1 MRKATFIVLLGAG
14 IILSLAGCQK
24 GPESSKTA
32 NLVQFKA
39 TSAAPSTRATY
50 TKDAVVNNV
59 QRIDWEA
66 GDRVL
71 VWSDQALNQLSPA
84 TKKYT
89 YEAQTITTD
98 GAKSIAKAYD
108 DNSQGLTWTEGV
120 STFQFSACYPAN
132 GYTVNASDADGNPT
146 SLSAAIPASQ
156 PITFTEGYGLPEM
169 DLYML
174 ANPVSVAAKTLVDLQ
189 FEPYFTA
196 FELNVSSTDEIKIKS
211 VTLKSEERTNGAN
224 TFGPSVVSGSFTA
237 AMSLA
242 DANPAWAVT
251 VPAVTTA
258 NVQAVATFSP
268 AVELKKAS
276 ASDTKTNEVRFVVF
290 AAPKD
295 ITSLTF
301 DFELENAA
309 GNPEHRFASL
319 SYAKA
324 EGGHAIGDPV
334 TFAGR
339 KKHKITNLTLAP
351 INKEVELILKVM
363 PWEDETGTVI
373 YGTEAIA
380 NAVALEY
387 ASGAGKTSG
396 GARRQNNWFLEA
408 YSGTGTDANPI
419 VAYFSVFAPYE
430 TSGETVTSKWEITVT
445 GDIDKMDVNVTSPTV
460 GVTKT
465 TADGKIVITGP
476 TGTRVEFK
484 VSRTAAVDASNQ
496 IQLNF
501 GVIMSDGRRFSI
513 NSEVTR
519 LNALTISGKVGP
531 EQ

>member
-1 MRKATFIVLLGAG
+1 M
-14 IILSLAGCQK
+14 
-24 GPESSKTA
+24 
-32 NLVQFKA
+32 
-39 TSAAPSTRATY
+39 
-50 TKDAVVNNV
+50 
-59 QRIDWEA
+59 
-66 GDRVL
+66 
-71 VWSDQALNQLSPA
+71 
-84 TKKYT
+84 
-89 YEAQTITTD
+89 
-98 GAKSIAKAYD
+98 
-108 DNSQGLTWTEGV
+108 
-120 STFQFSACYPAN
+120 
-132 GYTVNASDADGNPT
+132 
-146 SLSAAIPASQ
+146 
-156 PITFTEGYGLPEM
+156 
-169 DLYML
+169 
-174 ANPVSVAAKTLVDLQ
+174 
-189 FEPYFTA
+189 
-196 FELNVSSTDEIKIKS
+196 
-211 VTLKSEERTNGAN
+211 
-224 TFGPSVVSGSFTA
+224 
-237 AMSLA
+237 
-242 DANPAWAVT
+242 
-251 VPAVTTA
+251 
-258 NVQAVATFSP
+258 
-268 AVELKKAS
+268 
-276 ASDTKTNEVRFVVF
+276 
-290 AAPKD
+290 
-295 ITSLTF
+295 
-301 DFELENAA
+301 
-309 GNPEHRFASL
+309 

-501 GVIMSDGRRFSI
+501 CVIMSDGRRFSI

>member
-1 MRKATFIVLLGAG
+1 M
-14 IILSLAGCQK
+14 
-24 GPESSKTA
+24 
-32 NLVQFKA
+32 
-39 TSAAPSTRATY
+39 
-50 TKDAVVNNV
+50 
-59 QRIDWEA
+59 
-66 GDRVL
+66 
-71 VWSDQALNQLSPA
+71 
-84 TKKYT
+84 
-89 YEAQTITTD
+89 
-98 GAKSIAKAYD
+98 
-108 DNSQGLTWTEGV
+108 
-120 STFQFSACYPAN
+120 
-132 GYTVNASDADGNPT
+132 
-146 SLSAAIPASQ
+146 
-156 PITFTEGYGLPEM
+156 
-169 DLYML
+169 
-174 ANPVSVAAKTLVDLQ
+174 SVAAKTLVDLQ

-387 ASGAGKTSG
+387 ASGAGRTSG
-396 GARRQNNWFLEA
+396 GGRRQLNWFAEDYA
-408 YSGTGTDANPI
+408 PGTGETPAVDENPI

-430 TSGETVTSKWEITVT
+430 TSGETVTTKWEITVT
-445 GDIDKMDVNVTSPTV
+445 GATDKMDVNVTSPTT
-460 GVTKT
+460 GVVKT
-465 TADGKIVITGP
+465 TSTEDGKITITGP

-484 VSRTAAVDASNQ
+484 VSRKAAVTASDE

-501 GVIMSDGRRFSI
+501 GVLMSDGRRFSI

-519 LNALTISGKVGP
+519 LNALTIKGK
-531 EQ
+531 EN